1 MIRKLYLPL
10 LMAVLVAFT
19 ASCKKMGPLSPD
31 MFKVN
36 PSPLEVKGGKVNAT
50 VDGTFPE
57 KYFNKKAV
65 VTVTPVLVFN
75 GQEAKSTP
83 VSFQGEKVK
92 GNNNTISYKMGGKYT
107 MPVSFDYVPAMR
119 KSELFLE
126 FQVKIKAKTYNLPRV
141 KVADGVIS
149 TETLSSAADANP
161 ALGADKFQ
169 RIINQAYRAQIL
181 FLIQQANLRS
191 SQLNSSEM
199 KALQDSMSA
208 AVSAPNRELVGLE
221 ISSYA
226 SPDGPWQL
234 NDTLANTREK
244 VTQKYME
251 RQMKKGKYTTGIEG
265 KFTAEDWEGFK
276 ELMEKSDIQD
286 KDLVLRVL
294 AMYSDPAVRDEE
306 IKKMSSTF
314 DVIAK
319 EILPQLRRSKL
330 TASVNIIG
338 KSDEE
343 IASLAKS
350 NPNALTV
357 EELLY
362 AATLINADRYAIY
375 QKVADIYAQDFRGYN
390 NLGLLEFEAGKL
402 DKAEHYFKKAEKIA
416 PTAPEVQMNLGLIEL
431 VKGHN
436 KKAEEYFGRAAAAEG
451 INEALAVLYTQ
462 NGDYANAVRTF
473 ADAKSNN
480 AAVAQILAKEYNKA
494 KTTLSGIQ
502 NPDATTYYLMAVV
515 GARTNNESMVIN
527 NLKEAI
533 KMNSSYAK
541 LAATDL
547 EFAKFAGNADFNALV
562 K

>member
-36 PSPLEVKGGKVNAT
+36 PSPLEVKGGKVNAM

-57 KYFNKKAV
+57 KYFNKKGE

-75 GQEAKSTP
+75 GQEVKSASVT
-83 VSFQGEKVK
+83 FQGESVK
-92 GNNNTISYKMGGKYT
+92 GNNNTISYKAGGKYS

-119 KSELFLE
+119 KSELFLD
-126 FQVKIKAKTYNLPRV
+126 FKVKVKSKVYSLPRV

-149 TETLSSAADANP
+149 TETLSSAANANP

-169 RIINQAYRAQIL
+169 RIINQAYRAQVL
-181 FLIQQANLRS
+181 FLIQQATLRS
-191 SQLNSSEM
+191 SQLNSNEM
-199 KALQDSMSA
+199 KALQDSMKS
-208 AVSAPNRELVGLE
+208 AVSAANRELVGLE

-226 SPDGPWQL
+226 SPDGAYDL
-234 NDTLANTREK
+234 NEKLAGSREK
-244 VTQKYME
+244 ATQGYMQK
-251 RQMKKGKYTTGIEG
+251 QMKKSKIDAAIEG
-265 KFTAEDWEGFK
+265 KFTAEDWDGFK

-286 KDLVLRVL
+286 KELVLRVL
-294 AMYSDPAVRDEE
+294 SMYEDPAVRDEE

-319 EILPQLRRSKL
+319 DILPQLRRSKL
-330 TASVNIIG
+330 TASVNLIG

-350 NPNALTV
+350 NPSALNV

-362 AATLINADRYAIY
+362 AATISGADRETIY
-375 QKVADIYAQDFRGYN
+375 KKASEIYSNDFRGYN
-390 NLGLLEFEAGKL
+390 NLGLLAFEAGDL
-402 DKAEHYFKKAEKIA
+402 AKAEGYFNKAA
-416 PTAPEVQMNLGLIEL
+416 QVSSSAAEVQMNLGLIEL
-431 VKGHN
+431 AKGN
-436 KKAEEYFGRAAAAEG
+436 NRKAQEYFGRAASADG
-451 INEALAVLYTQ
+451 INAALGALYTA
-462 NGDYANAVRTF
+462 NGDYANAVRSF
-473 ADAKSNN
+473 GDVKNNN
-480 AAVAQILAKEYNKA
+480 AAVAQILAKEYNAA

-502 NPDATTYYLMAVV
+502 TPDATTYYLMAVV

-527 NLKEAI
+527 NLREAI
-533 KMNSSYAK
+533 KMAPSYAK
-541 LAATDL
+541 MAATDL
-547 EFAKFAGNADFNALV
+547 EFAKFVGNSNFSSLV

>member
-19 ASCKKMGPLSPD
+19 ACSKKMGPLSPD

-50 VDGTFPE
+50 IDGTFPE

-75 GQEAKSTP
+75 GQEATSAPMT
-83 VSFQGEKVK
+83 FQGEKVK
-92 GNNNTISYKMGGKYT
+92 GNNNTIAYKMGGKYT
-107 MPVSFDYVPAMR
+107 MPVSFNYVPAMR
-119 KSELFLE
+119 SSELFLE
-126 FQVKIKAKTYNLPRV
+126 FKVKVKSKTYTLPRV

-149 TETLSSAADANP
+149 TEQMSSAANANP
-161 ALGADKFQ
+161 AIGADKFQ
-169 RIINQAYRAQIL
+169 RIIKQYQRAEIL
-181 FLIQQANLRS
+181 FLIQQANLRNA
-191 SQLNSSEM
+191 QLNSPEM
-199 KALQDSMSA
+199 IALQDSMKA
-208 AVSAPNRELVGLE
+208 AVAAINKELVNLE

-244 VTQKYME
+244 VTQKYMQ
-251 RQMKKGKYTTGIEG
+251 RQMKKAKYDTEIEG

-314 DVIAK
+314 GVIAK
-319 EILPQLRRSKL
+319 EILPKLRRSKL
-330 TASVNIIG
+330 TATINLIG

-350 NPNALTV
+350 NPSALNV

-362 AATLINADRYAIY
+362 AATLINADRWAIY

-390 NLGLLEFEAGKL
+390 NLGMLEFEAGKL
-402 DKAEHYFKKAEKIA
+402 DKAEHYFKKAASIA

-436 KKAEEYFGRAAAAEG
+436 KKAEEYFGKAAGAEG
-451 INEALAVLYTQ
+451 LNEALGILYTQ
-462 NGDYANAVRTF
+462 NGDYANAVRSF

-494 KTTLSGIQ
+494 KTTLSAIET
-502 NPDATTYYLMAVV
+502 PDATTYYLMAVV

-527 NLKEAI
+527 NLKESI
-533 KMNSSYAK
+533 KMNSTFAK

-547 EFAKFAGNADFNALV
+547 EFAKFANNAEFVKLV

>member
-1 MIRKLYLPL
+1 
-10 LMAVLVAFT
+10 MAVLVAFT

-57 KYFNKKAV
+57 KYFNKKAE

-75 GQEAKSTP
+75 GQEAKSASVT
-83 VSFQGEKVK
+83 FQGEKVK
-92 GNNNTISYKMGGKYT
+92 GNNNTITYKAGGKYT

-119 KSELFLE
+119 KSELFLD
-126 FQVKIKAKTYNLPRV
+126 FKVKVKAKTYTLPRV

-149 TETLSSAADANP
+149 TETMSSAADANP

-181 FLIQQANLRS
+181 FLIQQATLRS
-191 SQLNSSEM
+191 SQLNSDEM
-199 KALQDSMSA
+199 KALQDSMKYAVNA
-208 AVSAPNRELVGLE
+208 ANRELVGLE

-226 SPDGPWQL
+226 SPDGAYDL
-234 NDTLANTREK
+234 NEKLAGSREK
-244 VTQKYME
+244 ATQGYMQK
-251 RQMKKGKYTTGIEG
+251 QMKKSKIDAAIEG
-265 KFTAEDWEGFK
+265 KFTAEDWDGFK

-286 KDLVLRVL
+286 KELVLRVL
-294 AMYSDPAVRDEE
+294 SMYDDPAVRDEE

-319 EILPQLRRSKL
+319 DILPQLRRSKL
-330 TASVNIIG
+330 TASVNLIG

-350 NPNALTV
+350 NPSALNV

-362 AATLINADRYAIY
+362 AATLSNADRQVIY
-375 QKVADIYAQDFRGYN
+375 QKASEIYANDFRGLN
-390 NLGLLEFEAGKL
+390 NLGLLAFEAGNL
-402 DKAEHYFKKAEKIA
+402 DKAEGYFKKAA
-416 PTAPEVQMNLGLIEL
+416 QVSPSAPEVQMNLGLIEL
-431 VKGHN
+431 AKGNN
-436 KKAEEYFGRAAAAEG
+436 KKAQEFFGRAASAEG
-451 INEALAVLYTQ
+451 INDALGILYTQ
-462 NGDYANAVRTF
+462 NGDYANAVRAF
-473 ADAKSNN
+473 GDSKSNN

-502 NPDATTYYLMAVV
+502 NPDATTHYLMAVV
-515 GARTNNESMVIN
+515 GARTNNESVVIN

-547 EFAKFAGNADFNALV
+547 EFAKFAGNADFNSLV